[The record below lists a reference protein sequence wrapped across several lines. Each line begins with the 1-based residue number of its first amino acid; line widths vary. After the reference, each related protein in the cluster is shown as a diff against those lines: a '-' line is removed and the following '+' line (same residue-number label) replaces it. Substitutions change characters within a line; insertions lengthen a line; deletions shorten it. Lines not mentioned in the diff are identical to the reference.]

1 MPVFRLSPVDLLDPN
16 WEASSH
22 RGPAIVRARDESAA
36 RALAEKAFAVKTG
49 FPPGHGIRVPPWT
62 RPQLVKVERIDDP
75 RWEGDDS
82 DGVLDP
88 SFEQDLNR
96 AGRRT

>member
-36 RALAEKAFAVKTG
+36 RAIAEKAFAVKTG

-62 RPQLVKVERIDDP
+62 RPQLVTVGRIDDP
-75 RWEGDDS
+75 RWQNNDG

-88 SFEQDLNR
+88 SFEQDLIH
-96 AGRRT
+96 ALRRS